1 MLNEPIGLSDAT
13 SVPKEQ
19 MLVKQQPRMASVH
32 QGLMYPIDIV
42 EQDACTHMS
51 WLAKL
56 RY

>member
-1 MLNEPIGLSDAT
+1 MLNEPIGLGDAT
-13 SVPKEQ
+13 SVPKEK

-32 QGLMYPIDIV
+32 QGLIYNIDIV

-51 WLAKL
+51 WLVKL